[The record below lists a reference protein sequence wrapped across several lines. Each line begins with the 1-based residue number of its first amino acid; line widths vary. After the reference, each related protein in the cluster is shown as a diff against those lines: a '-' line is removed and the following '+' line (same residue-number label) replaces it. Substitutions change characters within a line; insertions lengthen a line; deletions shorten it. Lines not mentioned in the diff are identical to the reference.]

1 MFKQLLKGM
10 EITMSDKHELKRL
23 AIEKEIRSIVL
34 SDSRAILA
42 DNMKRIRQRLGNLRV
57 GDTVLLFEYIGKKRL
72 APDDMAEALYRM
84 TEGTVIQVTKSGFF
98 IDGVNGRGHKI
109 REFVNN
115 ALIING
121 RVRLLLAEK
130 TK

>member
-1 MFKQLLKGM
+1 
-10 EITMSDKHELKRL
+10 MSDKHQLKRL

-42 DNMKRIRQRLGNLRV
+42 DNMKRIRQRLV
-57 GDTVLLFEYIGKKRL
+57 GDTVLLFEYIGKKKL
-72 APDDMAEALYRM
+72 SNDDMAEALYRM

-109 REFVNN
+109 REFVNK
-115 ALIING
+115 AHIING